1 MVVAGI
7 PVEHYHCYGDAIV
20 AASGIPV
27 PTRGDA
33 IVVVPSGSPAVT
45 SLRRIPQQE
54 RSAITTI
61 YSYVCAMASGIRHQD
76 ANGQKGHDQCALF
89 HSNRIVLIT
98 LAPSHP
104 ILKEN
109 KAVTKVDYQVNEK
122 LNRLNNQVSGKWKKG
137 GQKLQKESA
146 LCIVTCSD
154 GQTYTIVSTVPG
166 SLIEVNEHLTTSPE
180 RLTEKTW
187 SSGYIAIVLPPLKM
201 DTMLLDTMTSPE
213 DYVKARRDVIPKCYI
228 TDEETFVDPQCPIVE
243 ES

>member
-1 MVVAGI
+1 MSDLADEREDQQGT
-7 PVEHYHCYGDAIV
+7 P
-20 AASGIPV
+20 
-27 PTRGDA
+27 
-33 IVVVPSGSPAVT
+33 T
-45 SLRRIPQQE
+45 SLSLRLGNRISKSFPSVTE
-54 RSAITTI
+54 R
-61 YSYVCAMASGIRHQD
+61 YYKPRFLLD